1 MDIGNE
7 SEVAPEGALHAGPV
21 AQSNRWDDGWAA
33 LETAVRRAVP
43 HDRRSLTG
51 PRILRELTG
60 DLGDAGTS
68 ARAMR
73 MLALDVLPGV
83 ESGLQVFV
91 ANGRFASWRD
101 GGVLATCVT
110 HGGAAVLRVFS
121 GDRVRYVVATG
132 LASVDGVPFVEV
144 WDPEVACDERLVERE
159 VLPAARPWANRLIKM
174 ERLNRA
180 VAEDYCMVSRAN
192 RGPDDPEVGEAYLF
206 WYEDPFAGTVRERA
220 ARMDDD

>member
-7 SEVAPEGALHAGPV
+7 SEVMPEGALYAGPV

-43 HDRRSLTG
+43 RDRRSLTG

-68 ARAMR
+68 ADAMR
-73 MLALDVLPGV
+73 MLAFDVLPGV
-83 ESGLQVFV
+83 ESGLQAFV

-101 GGVLATCVT
+101 GGVLVTCVT
-110 HGGAAVLRVFS
+110 HGGAAVLRAFL
-121 GDRVRYVVATG
+121 GGRVRYVVATG

-144 WDPEVACDERLVERE
+144 WDPGAMGDERLVERE
-159 VLPAARPWANRLIKM
+159 VLPVVRPWANRLIKM

-220 ARMDDD
+220 VRAGDD

>member
-7 SEVAPEGALHAGPV
+7 GAATPEGPFHAGPV

-43 HDRRSLTG
+43 RDCRSLMG
-51 PRILRELTG
+51 PRVLCELTG
-60 DLGDAGTS
+60 DLGDGGTS
-68 ARAMR
+68 IRMMR

-83 ESGLQVFV
+83 EAGLQAFV
-91 ANGRFASWRD
+91 ADGRFASWRSS
-101 GGVLATCVT
+101 GVLATCVT
-110 HGGAAVLRVFS
+110 HGGAAVLRVFLD
-121 GDRVRYVVATG
+121 GQAHYVVATG
-132 LASVDGVPFVEV
+132 LASVDGVSFVEV
-144 WDPEVACDERLVERE
+144 WDPEAAFDERLVEHE
-159 VLPAARPWANRLIKM
+159 VLPTARPWANRLVKM
-174 ERLNRA
+174 ERLNRS

-220 ARMDDD
+220 ARAGDD

>member
-1 MDIGNE
+1 MGIGDE
-7 SEVAPEGALHAGPV
+7 GAVTPEGPFHAGPV

-43 HDRRSLTG
+43 RDCRSLMG
-51 PRILRELTG
+51 PRVLRELTG

-68 ARAMR
+68 ARTMR
-73 MLALDVLPGV
+73 MLALDVLPGI
-83 ESGLQVFV
+83 EAGLQAFV
-91 ANGRFASWRD
+91 ADGRFASWRS

-121 GDRVRYVVATG
+121 GGQTRYVVATG
-132 LASVDGVPFVEV
+132 LVSVDGVPFVEV
-144 WDPEVACDERLVERE
+144 WDPEVAFDERLVEHE
-159 VLPAARPWANRLIKM
+159 VLHAARPWANRLVKM
-174 ERLNRA
+174 ERLNRS

-206 WYEDPFAGTVRERA
+206 WYEDPFVGTVRERA
-220 ARMDDD
+220 ARAGDD